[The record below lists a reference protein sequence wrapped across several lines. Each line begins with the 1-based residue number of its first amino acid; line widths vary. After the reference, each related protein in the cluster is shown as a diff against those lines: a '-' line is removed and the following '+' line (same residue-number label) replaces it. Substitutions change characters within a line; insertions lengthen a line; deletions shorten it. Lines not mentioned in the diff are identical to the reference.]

1 VLEVPQIGGVGA
13 DKMLSRSRQQFI
25 SSKFGNS
32 HEPGRNAVQEPRTF
46 YRRDLFLGA
55 AVGGA
60 ALVGTGAVAAPS
72 ALPAGACER
81 GDVEVLAVLPDVTPG
96 VQSSVE
102 GLTVGRDGNI
112 YVPSFG
118 YNTTGALTGN
128 AVLFVI
134 SPKGD
139 IVRKVT
145 IANSSPHMLGLEF
158 NPVTGALWVLDFGAG
173 KVLDVDPATGASSV
187 LAGPIAGSGLNALTF
202 DELGNGY
209 VSDSFLGVIWKI
221 APKGGGAMAW
231 SSDPL
236 LGPGTGLTPPF
247 GANGVEFNNERTI
260 LFVANT
266 AFHQII
272 QIPVNSNGTAGTA
285 SIFITGINAPDGIRI
300 DRDDNIWIC
309 ANQEDEIVVIDKTG
323 KVIAKLGEFGGIDED
338 GIVRGFL
345 FPASLAFS
353 KDGSTLYVSN
363 LTLYLPYAGAEPAI
377 DSAWTLQVKGYTVS
391 QLPARIRPLP
401 GDD

>member
-1 VLEVPQIGGVGA
+1 M
-13 DKMLSRSRQQFI
+13 K
-25 SSKFGNS
+25 
-32 HEPGRNAVQEPRTF
+32 EPNAVD
-46 YRRDLFLGA
+46 RRDFFFGVTAAGA
-55 AVGGA
+55 G
-60 ALVGTGAVAAPS
+60 LVSTGAVAAPS
-72 ALPAGACER
+72 ALPAGGWER
-81 GDVEVLAVLPDVTPG
+81 GVVDVLAVLPDVTPG

-102 GLTVGRDGNI
+102 GLTVGLDGNI

-118 YNTTGALTGN
+118 YNTQGALTGN

-139 IVRKVT
+139 IVRQVT
-145 IANSSPHMLGLEF
+145 IVNSSPHMLGLEF

-173 KVLDVDPATGASSV
+173 NVLDVDPRTGASSV
-187 LAGPIAGSGLNALTF
+187 LNVGGPIAGSGLNALTF

-209 VSDSFLGVIWKI
+209 VSDSFNGVIWKI
-221 APKGGGAMAW
+221 PRSGGAPMAW
-231 SSDPL
+231 SSGPL

-247 GANGVEFNNERTI
+247 GANGVEFNSERTI

-272 QIPVNSNGTAGTA
+272 QIPVNKDGTAGTP

-323 KVIAKLGEFGGIDED
+323 KVIAKLGDFGGIDED

-345 FPASLAFS
+345 FPASLAFG

-391 QLPARIRPLP
+391 QLPAKIPPLP
-401 GDD
+401 GQD